1 MNINQAQPHR
11 LAVVLRALM
20 QHKGIPSD
28 NELADRMDA
37 FENGQFSVPVSQPT
51 ISRIVNGKTKNPKV
65 ETLLRIARFFD
76 VTEAQLRGLEEIP
89 YLALSEPGTQKV
101 QQDPAAY
108 DLVPEATAR
117 ECVGLI
123 AAWARLP
130 KNLRETVRKL
140 THQLRTGLIDNQ
152 TPLYSLED
160 VQRCVQATLF
170 YDGAPLGSTTE
181 NDKSHIISGITELLV
196 SQKSHLVSRRKRA
209 SSKSRQNL

>member
-123 AAWARLP
+123 AAWARL
-130 KNLRETVRKL
+130 RV
-140 THQLRTGLIDNQ
+140 
-152 TPLYSLED
+152 
-160 VQRCVQATLF
+160 CM
-170 YDGAPLGSTTE
+170 
-181 NDKSHIISGITELLV
+181 
-196 SQKSHLVSRRKRA
+196 
-209 SSKSRQNL
+209 

>member
-51 ISRIVNGKTKNPKV
+51 ISRILNGKTKNPKI

-76 VTEAQLRGLEEIP
+76 VSEAQLRGLDAIP
-89 YLALSEPGTQKV
+89 YLDLLVPDGQKV
-101 QQDPAAY
+101 QENNAAY
-108 DLVPEATAR
+108 DPMPEATAR

-140 THQLRTGLIDNQ
+140 THQLRTGLVDNQ

-160 VQRCVQATLF
+160 VQRSVQATLF
-170 YDGAPLGSTTE
+170 YDGAPLGATTE
-181 NDKSHIISGITELLV
+181 NDKSHIIDGITELLV
-196 SQKSHLVSRRKRA
+196 SQKRHILARRKRA
-209 SSKSRQNL
+209 SLKSRQNL